1 MIRCIRY
8 RVFAGSLGLAALF
21 APGFWL
27 AADEPVSAPQTEV
40 RYNRDIRPILSNRC
54 FKCHGPDLKKGGLNL
69 QVRDTAVKELRSG
82 RFAIVPGK
90 GGESELIRR
99 ILADDPA
106 ERMPP
111 KSPPLPAEQI
121 AKLRAWIDQ
130 GAKYEEH
137 WAYVKPVRPA
147 LPSVKD
153 VSWPHN
159 GIDYFVLA
167 RLEHEGLS
175 PSPEADRA
183 TLIRRV
189 SLDLTGLP
197 PTLEEVDAFL
207 ADQSPNAYEK
217 VVDRL
222 LNSVH
227 YGEHQARPWLD
238 MARYADT
245 NGYEK
250 DERRTIWPYR
260 DWVINAFN
268 RDMPFDQ
275 FTIEQFAGDLLP
287 NATQDQKVATG
298 FHRNTMVNTE
308 GGTDDEEFRV
318 AALVDRVNTTMEV
331 WMGTTMGCCQCH
343 NHKFDPFSQK
353 EFYQL
358 LAFFNGTA
366 DQGRSNEPSMPVY
379 TPEQAAKQKLI
390 QAEIA
395 RLTAALDAQTPQLAE
410 AQAKWEQSVASSAAW
425 QTLEPDS
432 MISAN
437 GAALVKRPDASISVR
452 GATPDTDSYTV
463 TFKTDLKGI
472 TGLRLEVLPDKSL
485 SKNGPGRSDNGNFV
499 LNRLHVTTAPAKEPA
514 KAEAVKLQNPS
525 ADYSQNEYAIAG
537 AIDDDPK
544 TGWAVHPEV
553 GKAHTAVFETAQDIG
568 FDGGT
573 VLTVTLDQSYGFKH
587 TLGRFRLSVTTSPR
601 PVKLP
606 QLPDNVTKLLAIK
619 PDQRDDKQKAELARH
634 YRSIAPEFAAQRE
647 QLAKLRQEETKI
659 KPATTLVMREL
670 DKPRQTFVHI
680 RGNHTK
686 KGDAVSPGVPAKLH
700 PLHKGL
706 GSPLTRLDLARW
718 LVDPD
723 NPLVGRVIM
732 NRMWARYFGK
742 GFVETS
748 EDFGIQGD
756 LPTHPELLDWLA
768 VEFVGPLTLPS
779 PPAGGEG
786 RVRGWSLKAMHK
798 LIVMSATYRQSSRVS
813 PAVYERDPF
822 NRLFARGP
830 RFRLDAEMVRDN
842 ALAIS
847 GLLNHKVGGPSV
859 FPYQPDGVWFN
870 PYSADKWVTS
880 SNGDQHRRGLYT
892 FWRRTAPYAA
902 FIAFDAPSREVACER
917 RPRTNTPLQ
926 ALATLNDKAFVECA
940 AALARRMMTEAKG
953 DRDRAIHGF
962 RLCVARAPTA
972 QELDHLLALYQQNLA
987 KYRNDPA
994 AVKAMAT
1001 NGNAVKDVDLRELA
1015 AWTVVANVLLNL
1027 DETITKG

>member
-1 MIRCIRY
+1 MTSCIHY
-8 RVFAGSLGLAALF
+8 GVLVGSLGLVALF
-21 APGFWL
+21 APALW
-27 AADEPVSAPQTEV
+27 SATGEQASATQGEV
-40 RYNRDIRPILSNRC
+40 RFNRDIRPILSNRC

-69 QVRDTAVKELRSG
+69 QARDTAVKELKSG
-82 RFAIVPGK
+82 HVAIVPGK
-90 GGESELIRR
+90 SNESELVRR

-111 KSPPLPAEQI
+111 KSPPLPPEQI

-137 WAYVKPVRPA
+137 WAYVKPVRPP
-147 LPSVKD
+147 LPQVKNA
-153 VSWPHN
+153 SWPHN

-167 RLEHEGLS
+167 RLDQEGLS
-175 PSPEADRA
+175 PSPEADRT

-268 RDMPFDQ
+268 RDLPFDQ

-287 NATQDQKVATG
+287 NATQDHKVATG

-343 NHKFDPFSQK
+343 NHKFDPFTQR

-358 LAFFNGTA
+358 FAFLNGTA

-379 TPEQAAKQKLI
+379 TPEQASKQKQI
-390 QAEIA
+390 QGEIT
-395 RLTAALDAQTPQLAE
+395 RLTAMLDAQTPQLAE
-410 AQAKWEQSVASSAAW
+410 VQAKWERSLLPAATW

-432 MISAN
+432 LKSAN
-437 GAALVKRPDASISVR
+437 GAALVKRPDASIYVR

-463 TFKTDLKGI
+463 ALKTDLKGI

-485 SKNGPGRSDNGNFV
+485 PKNGPGRSDNGNFV
-499 LNRLHVTTAPAKEPA
+499 LNRLHVTAAPKKEPA
-514 KAEAVKLQNPS
+514 KVEAVKLQNGS
-525 ADYSQNEYAIAG
+525 ADYSQNDYAIAG

-544 TGWAVHPEV
+544 SGWAVYPEI
-553 GKAHTAVFETAQDIG
+553 GKAHVAVFETSQDVG
-568 FDGGT
+568 FEGGT

-606 QLPDNVTKLLAIK
+606 QLPDNIAKVLAVK
-619 PDQRDDKQKAELARH
+619 PEQRDEKQKAELARY
-634 YRSIAPEFAAQRE
+634 YRSIAPKFAAQRE
-647 QLAKLRQEETKI
+647 QLAKLRQEEANI
-659 KPATTLVMREL
+659 KPATTLIMREL
-670 DKPRQTFVHI
+670 DKPRPTFVHI

-686 KGDAVSPGVPAKLH
+686 KGEAVSPGVPAKLH
-700 PLHKGL
+700 PLHPDRAGA
-706 GSPLTRLDLARW
+706 SLTRLDLARW
-718 LVDPD
+718 LVDRD
-723 NPLVGRVIM
+723 NPLVGRVTM
-732 NRMWARYFGK
+732 NRIWARDFGK

-768 VEFVGPLTLPS
+768 VEFVD
-779 PPAGGEG
+779 
-786 RVRGWSLKAMHK
+786 RKWSLKAMQK
-798 LIVMSATYRQSSRVS
+798 LIVMSATYRQSSRVT
-813 PAVYERDPF
+813 PEVYQRDPF

-847 GLLNHKVGGPSV
+847 GLLSRKVGGPSV

-902 FIAFDAPSREVACER
+902 FMAFDAPSREVACER

-940 AALARRMMTEAKG
+940 AALARRMMTEAHD
-953 DRDRAIHGF
+953 DRERAIHGF

-972 QELDHLLALYQQNLA
+972 RELDHLLALYRENMA
-987 KYRNDPA
+987 KYRRDA
-994 AVKAMAT
+994 AATKAMSETA
-1001 NGNAVKDVDLRELA
+1001 GSMKDVDMVELA

-1027 DETITKG
+1027 DETITKS

>member
-1 MIRCIRY
+1 MKTRFGIFLVVIGMTLISSTTLMRPMR
-8 RVFAGSLGLAALF
+8 ASGQQ
-21 APGFWL
+21 
-27 AADEPVSAPQTEV
+27 VSVATEV

-54 FKCHGPDLKKGGLNL
+54 FKCHGPDLKKGGLDL
-69 QVRDTAVKELRSG
+69 QTRDGATKELKSG
-82 RFAIVPGK
+82 HVAIVPGK
-90 GGESELIRR
+90 SDESELIRR

-111 KSPPLPAEQI
+111 KSPPLPAEQS

-137 WAYVKPVRPA
+137 WAYVKPTRPA
-147 LPSVKD
+147 LPKVKQGN
-153 VSWPHN
+153 WPRN

-167 RLEHEGLS
+167 RLEREGLS
-175 PSPEADRA
+175 PSPEVDRT

-197 PTLEEVDAFL
+197 PTLQEVDAFL
-207 ADQSPNAYEK
+207 ADPSPNAYEK

-260 DWVINAFN
+260 DWVVNAFN
-268 RDMPFDQ
+268 HDLPFDE

-343 NHKFDPFSQK
+343 NHKFDPFTQK

-379 TPEQAAKQKLI
+379 TPEQAAKQKQI
-390 QAEIA
+390 QGEIA
-395 RLTAALDAQTPQLAE
+395 QLTALLDTPTPQLAE
-410 AQAKWEQSVASSAAW
+410 AQTKWERSIASNAAW
-425 QTLEPDS
+425 QALEPES
-432 MISAN
+432 MKSAN
-437 GAALVKRPDASISVR
+437 GAALVKRPDASIYVR
-452 GATPDTDSYTV
+452 GATPDTDSYTI
-463 TFKTDLKGI
+463 TFNTDLKAI
-472 TGLRLEVLPDKSL
+472 TGFRLEALTDKTLPND
-485 SKNGPGRSDNGNFV
+485 GPGRADNGNFV
-499 LNRLHVTTAPAKEPA
+499 LNRLHVAAAPAKEPG
-514 KAEAVKLQNPS
+514 KAEVVVLRNAS
-525 ADYSQNEYAIAG
+525 ADFSQSGFAIAG

-544 TGWAVHPEV
+544 SGWAVDPEI
-553 GKAHTAVFETAQDIG
+553 GKSHVAVFETAKDIG
-568 FDGGT
+568 FDDGT
-573 VLTVTLDQSYGFKH
+573 VLSVTLDQTHGGKH

-606 QLPDNVTKLLAIK
+606 QLPDAIAKLLAVK
-619 PDQRDDKQKAELARH
+619 PEQRDEKQKAELARY
-634 YRSIAPEFAAQRE
+634 YRSIAPELAAERDK
-647 QLAKLRQEETKI
+647 LARLRQEEANI
-659 KPATTLVMREL
+659 KPATTLIMREL
-670 DKPRQTFVHI
+670 DKPRPTFVHI

-686 KGDAVSPGVPAKLH
+686 KGDAVTPGVPAKLH
-700 PLHKGL
+700 PLHNKASGN
-706 GSPLTRLDLARW
+706 GPTRLDLARW
-718 LVDPD
+718 LVDAD

-732 NRMWARYFGK
+732 NRTWARYFGR

-756 LPTHPELLDWLA
+756 LPTHPDLLDWLA
-768 VEFVGPLTLPS
+768 VELVD
-779 PPAGGEG
+779 
-786 RVRGWSLKAMHK
+786 RKWSLKAMHK
-798 LIVMSATYRQSSRVS
+798 LIVMSATYRQSSHVT
-813 PAVYERDPF
+813 PDVYQRDPF

-847 GLLNHKVGGPSV
+847 GRLSHKVGGPSV
-859 FPYQPDGVWFN
+859 FPYQPEGVWFN

-902 FIAFDAPSREVACER
+902 FMAFDAPSREVACER

-940 AALARRMMTEAKG
+940 AALAKRMMSEAKG
-953 DRDRAIHGF
+953 DRERAIHGF
-962 RLCVARAPTA
+962 RLCVARSPTA
-972 QELDHLLALYQQNLA
+972 QELDHLLALYHEKLA

-994 AVKAMAT
+994 AVKAMTAT
-1001 NGNAVKDVDLRELA
+1001 AGSMKDTDMAELA

>member
-1 MIRCIRY
+1 MTTRIRY
-8 RVFAGSLGLAALF
+8 GVLLYSLGLAPLF
-21 APGFWL
+21 CTEL
-27 AADEPVSAPQTEV
+27 VSADAEQIPTERAEV
-40 RYNRDIRPILSNRC
+40 CYNRDIRPILSNRC
-54 FKCHGPDLKKGGLNL
+54 FKCHGPDLKKGGLDL
-69 QVRDTAVKELRSG
+69 QARDTAVKELKSG
-82 RFAIVPGK
+82 HVAIVPGK
-90 GGESELIRR
+90 SDESELMRR
-99 ILADDPA
+99 ILAEDVA

-111 KSPPLPAEQI
+111 KSPPLAAEQI

-137 WAYVKPVRPA
+137 WAYVKPVRA
-147 LPSVKD
+147 VLPSVKNAA
-153 VSWPHN
+153 WPRN

-167 RLEHEGLS
+167 RLEKEGLS

-197 PTLEEVDAFL
+197 PTIEEVDAFL
-207 ADQSPNAYEK
+207 SDQSPNAYEK

-250 DERRTIWPYR
+250 DDRRTIWPYR

-268 RDMPFDQ
+268 RDLPFDQ
-275 FTIEQFAGDLLP
+275 FTIQQFAGDLLP
-287 NATQDQKVATG
+287 NATQEQRVATG

-331 WMGTTMGCCQCH
+331 WMGTTVACCQCH
-343 NHKFDPFSQK
+343 NHKFDPFTQK

-358 LAFFNGTA
+358 FAFFNGTA
-366 DQGRSNEPSMPVY
+366 DQGRSNEPSMAVY
-379 TPEQAAKQKLI
+379 TSEQRAQQQRVQK
-390 QAEIA
+390 EIA
-395 RLTAALDAQTPQLAE
+395 RINAMLDAQTPQTVE
-410 AQAKWEQSVASSAAW
+410 AQTKWERSVAPSAMW

-432 MISAN
+432 LKSAN
-437 GAALVKRPDASISVR
+437 GAALVKREDNSIFVR
-452 GATPDTDSYTV
+452 GATPDSDTYTIAL
-463 TFKTDLKGI
+463 KTELRGI
-472 TGLRLEVLPDKSL
+472 TGLRLEVLADKAL
-485 SKNGPGRSDNGNFV
+485 PKNGPGRSDNGNFV
-499 LNRLHVTTAPAKEPA
+499 LNRLHLAAAPAKEA
-514 KAEAVKLQNPS
+514 TKAEAVVLRNAS
-525 ADYSQNEYAIAG
+525 ADYSQKDYAISG

-544 TGWAVHPEV
+544 TGWAVFPEV
-553 GKAHTAVFETAQDIG
+553 GKTHVAVFETDKDIG

-573 VLTVTLDQSYGFKH
+573 LLTVTLDQSYGFKH
-587 TLGRFRLSVTTSPR
+587 TLGRFRLSVTTAAR
-601 PVKLP
+601 PVRLP
-606 QLPDNVTKLLAIK
+606 RLPDNIVKLLAVK
-619 PDQRDDKQKAELARH
+619 SEQRDDKQKAELARY
-634 YRSIAPEFAAQRE
+634 YRGIAPEFAAQRE
-647 QLAKLRQEETKI
+647 QLAKFQQEEAKI
-659 KPATTLVMREL
+659 KPATTLIMREL
-670 DKPRQTFVHI
+670 DKPRPTFVHI
-680 RGNHTK
+680 RGNHAK

-700 PLHKGL
+700 PLRRHEPG
-706 GSPLTRLDLARW
+706 GSLTRLDLARW

-723 NPLVGRVIM
+723 NPLVGRVTM
-732 NRMWARYFGK
+732 NRVWARYFGK

-768 VEFVGPLTLPS
+768 AEFVD
-779 PPAGGEG
+779 
-786 RVRGWSLKAMHK
+786 RQWSLKAMHK
-798 LIVMSATYRQSSRVS
+798 VIAMSATYRQASRVT
-813 PAVYERDPF
+813 PELYQRDPF

-842 ALAIS
+842 TLAIS
-847 GLLNHKVGGPSV
+847 GLLSRKVGGPSV

-902 FIAFDAPSREVACER
+902 FMAFDAPSREIACER

-940 AALARRMMTEAKG
+940 GALARCMMIGVKG
-953 DRDRAIHGF
+953 DRERAIYGF
-962 RLCVARAPTA
+962 RLCVARPPTA
-972 QELDHLLALYQQNLA
+972 QELDQLITLYHESRA
-987 KYRNDPA
+987 KYRKDAEA
-994 AVKAMAT
+994 AKLMTA
-1001 NGNAVKDVDLRELA
+1001 NAVSVGKEVDIAELA